1 MDTIPTTT
9 VEFQPETKTT
19 AVPST
24 RGPLLFGAI
33 LILAG
38 SLFLAF
44 GRITIVPFI
53 EDERRRVDLRH
64 MWYVLS
70 HNLPG
75 VGHADLVRVAFW
87 LLISLVFVLCA
98 ALILLAAT
106 VRDADEEGID
116 QPA

>member
-1 MDTIPTTT
+1 MDTIPTT
-9 VEFQPETKTT
+9 VELHPETG
-19 AVPST
+19 ASAARPT
-24 RGPLLFGAI
+24 RGPLLFGVI

-53 EDERRRVDLRH
+53 EDETRRVELRH

-70 HNLPG
+70 HNLPS
-75 VGHADLVRVAFW
+75 VGHADLVRAGFW
-87 LLISLVFVLCA
+87 ILISLVFVLCA

-106 VRDADEEGID
+106 VRDDDEEGID

>member
-1 MDTIPTTT
+1 METLPTA
-9 VEFQPETKTT
+9 VELQPETE
-19 AVPST
+19 PSAGPSS
-24 RGPLLFGAI
+24 RGPLLFGMI

-38 SLFLAF
+38 SLFLVF
-44 GRITIVPFI
+44 GRITIVPFL
-53 EDERRRVDLRH
+53 EDETRRVNLRH
-64 MWYVLS
+64 MWFVLS

-75 VGHADLVRVAFW
+75 VGHADLVRVGFW
-87 LLISLVFVLCA
+87 ILISLIVILCA

>member
-1 MDTIPTTT
+1 MDTIPTT
-9 VEFQPETKTT
+9 VEIQPETD
-19 AVPST
+19 ASAARST

-33 LILAG
+33 LILVG

-44 GRITIVPFI
+44 GRITIVPFV
-53 EDERRRVDLRH
+53 EDETRRVDLRH

-70 HNLPG
+70 HNLPS
-75 VGHADLVRVAFW
+75 VGHADFVRVAFW
-87 LLISLVFVLCA
+87 ILISLVFVLCA

>member
-1 MDTIPTTT
+1 MDTIPTT
-9 VEFQPETKTT
+9 VELQPETRAS

-24 RGPLLFGAI
+24 RGPLLFGVI

-53 EDERRRVDLRH
+53 EDETRRVDLRH

-70 HNLPG
+70 HNLPS
-75 VGHADLVRVAFW
+75 VGHADLVRVGFW
-87 LLISLVFVLCA
+87 MLISLVFVLCA

>member
-1 MDTIPTTT
+1 MDTTPTTT
-9 VEFQPETKTT
+9 ELQPKTT
-19 AVPST
+19 PAVAALS
-24 RGPLLFGAI
+24 RGPLLFGVIMI
-33 LILAG
+33 LIG

-44 GRITIVPFI
+44 GRITIVPFL
-53 EDERRRVDLRH
+53 EDETRRVDLRH

-70 HNLPG
+70 HNLPS
-75 VGHADLVRVAFW
+75 VGHPDLVRVGFW
-87 LLISLVFVLCA
+87 ILISLVFLLCA

>member
-1 MDTIPTTT
+1 MDTIPTT
-9 VEFQPETKTT
+9 VEFQPETD
-19 AVPST
+19 ASVARST
-24 RGPLLFGAI
+24 RGPLLFGVI
-33 LILAG
+33 MILAG

-44 GRITIVPFI
+44 GRITIVPFV
-53 EDERRRVDLRH
+53 EDETRRVELRH
-64 MWYVLS
+64 MWYLLS
-70 HNLPG
+70 HNLPS

-87 LLISLVFVLCA
+87 ILISLVFVLCA